1 MKRLLTYLLA
11 VSVVTIATAQDE
23 PKLNVQELLET
34 KNFVFKAE
42 SVNPARGRYRQLTSE
57 YDVVVTPDTITTFL
71 PYFGRAYSAP
81 INPADGGIK
90 ISTHKFEY
98 SVKKGRKDR
107 WDVSVRPKDS
117 QEVQDLFFTIF
128 SNGRA
133 TLRVNSVNRETI
145 TFNGHIVEG
154 KAGKKAF

>member
-1 MKRLLTYLLA
+1 MKRLLSFLLA
-11 VSVVTIATAQDE
+11 IPIAIIAAAQDQ

-90 ISTHKFEY
+90 ITTLKFDY
-98 SVKKGRKDR
+98 SIKKGKKDR
-107 WDVSVRPKDS
+107 WDISVRPNDS
-117 QEVQDLFFTIF
+117 QEVQDLFFTVF

-145 TFNGHIVEG
+145 TFNGYIVEG
-154 KAGKKAF
+154 KARKKAF